1 MLLTAKEK
9 HRRLILI
16 LFIQLFVIAGLIGV
30 LFYQLMHRTPPGYGG
45 LFKDQQGQL
54 RVYGLTPLLGPIITR
69 TSLLEWAGLA
79 ATSAYTFDA
88 ANYQQ
93 QLSTTMEQYFTK
105 EGAAAF
111 VNSLNMTGTIKN
123 VVSKQLTVTSV
134 LQGMPV
140 ILREGPLNGTY
151 SWKVQ
156 MPVLVTYQGLS
167 GSPTTARLVVT
178 LLIVGVPTSR
188 NPHAI
193 GVAQYWSSTAA

>member
-9 HRRLILI
+9 HQRIVLI
-16 LFIQLFVIAGLIGV
+16 LFIQLFVIIALIGV
-30 LFYQLMHRTPPGYGG
+30 LFYQLIHRAPPSYGA
-45 LFKDQQGQL
+45 LFEDEQGQL
-54 RVYGLTPLLGPIITR
+54 RVYGLSPLLGPIITR

-93 QLSTTMEQYFTK
+93 QLSATMEQYFTQ
-105 EGAAAF
+105 EGSDAF
-111 VNSLNMTGTIKN
+111 VNSLNISGTIRS
-123 VVSKQLTVTSV
+123 VVSKQLTVTAV

-140 ILREGPLNGTY
+140 ILGEGPLNGTY

-193 GVAQYWSSTAA
+193 GVAQYWSTAG